1 MDFFPSPNKK
11 ATPKKTKQYKKRE
24 IDLCI
29 GIYYLGNNEWHDIHT
44 FPIIHDIY
52 EILLKKSLKEN
63 VLIINMKSNSAR
75 GSEVINKTEG
85 SINCDVLCDSV
96 YKFPSFRIYIQ
107 KMIVYMEEYIFLHY
121 YNVYTVKSMY
131 D

>member
-1 MDFFPSPNKK
+1 M
-11 ATPKKTKQYKKRE
+11 
-24 IDLCI
+24 
-29 GIYYLGNNEWHDIHT
+29 GNNEWHDIHT

-85 SINCDVLCDSV
+85 SINCDVLCV
-96 YKFPSFRIYIQ
+96 YIYKFRSFRIYRKLLFIYGR
-107 KMIVYMEEYIFLHY
+107 IYIL
-121 YNVYTVKSMY
+121 TLL
-131 D
+131 